1 MSFLNAG
8 WVRGVYRSRLNAAT
22 ASAAGAWFS
31 RKVDR
36 MPTIE
41 IPPSIRTVLVL
52 EDNFIIAMDAEEILK
67 SMGISDVQIA
77 ANADQAMKLIAAQ
90 SFDFIILDVNLEDET
105 SFAVADAIL
114 ARGLCS
120 ALPAA
125 TATRRSSRR
134 ICGVSQGSTSHST
147 RVRSAT

>member
-1 MSFLNAG
+1 
-8 WVRGVYRSRLNAAT
+8 LNAAT

-114 ARGLCS
+114 ARGLCFGFTS
-120 ALPAA
+120 GYGDAEIFPAHLRGIPRIDKPFNESSIGNLIA
-125 TATRRSSRR
+125 TATRR
-134 ICGVSQGSTSHST
+134 
-147 RVRSAT
+147 